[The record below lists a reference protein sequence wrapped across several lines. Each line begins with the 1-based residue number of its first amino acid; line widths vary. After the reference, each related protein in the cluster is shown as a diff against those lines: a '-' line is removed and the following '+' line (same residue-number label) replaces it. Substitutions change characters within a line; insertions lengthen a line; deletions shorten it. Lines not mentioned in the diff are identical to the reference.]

1 LNFLKLKKAVEITV
15 IYVTKME
22 HVLNVPVIKIKF
34 IPDLKMKI
42 ANVQEDTL
50 EINQIVKYVLIRDVK
65 LAIKPIAYRVGILL
79 TNLSLQIVLVNRDT
93 I

>member
-1 LNFLKLKKAVEITV
+1 VEITV

-42 ANVQEDTL
+42 ANVPEDTL

-65 LAIKPIAYRVGILL
+65 LAIKQIVYLVGILL
-79 TNLSLQIVLVNRDT
+79 TSLSLQIVLVNRDT